1 MFTERLEKVE
11 KASNASNEDGAE
23 PDEDEE
29 AEEDSSRSIPDLD
42 ELFYIGQYLTAIVEE
57 VRTSGARG
65 SLDFSRSRDE
75 TTKGAKRVE
84 LSIAPEKVN
93 AGVAK
98 RDLVPGF
105 VSVFSLYICRRH
117 KISYGSSR
125 FVD

>member
-1 MFTERLEKVE
+1 MFH
-11 KASNASNEDGAE
+11 
-23 PDEDEE
+23 
-29 AEEDSSRSIPDLD
+29 
-42 ELFYIGQYLTAIVEE
+42 IGQYLTAIVEE
-57 VRTSGARG
+57 VRPSGARG

-105 VSVFSLYICRRH
+105 VSSDAYADTLVFVRTVQFSVLILVLLLC
-117 KISYGSSR
+117 
-125 FVD
+125 